1 MAGSTPAALASEFLL
16 RDDVVFLTHGTYGAC
31 PLPVLDAWRWEQLEL
46 EREPVDRLY
55 RTRFARLQEMRG
67 LLEAELGA
75 AAGTIVFVPN
85 ATHGLN
91 VVARSLELEPGD
103 EILMTDHE
111 YPAAEKMWEY
121 LAVRSGAAVVKATI
135 PLPLLEEAQFTE
147 ALEERLTDRTRV
159 LFLSHITS
167 ATALRF
173 PIERILAIARER
185 GIVTV
190 VDGAHAPG
198 QLPLALEEL
207 GADFYVGNC
216 HKWMLTPKGTAF
228 LHSRREAQGL
238 LEPLVIG
245 HGWTPSYREP
255 DAIGGLGGP
264 RYVDEIEMRGT
275 EDPAPF
281 LAILAALRF
290 RAEHD
295 WDAVVD
301 RCAELVDDAAARI
314 SGMTGLPLL
323 GAREFRAPQMAS
335 IPLGDLEPDAALAV
349 QEELRAD
356 WLVEVP
362 VRSWN
367 GRGLLR
373 VSVQGYN
380 SQHDIDR
387 LVEVLPKVLPL

>member
-1 MAGSTPAALASEFLL
+1 MTTALASEFVL
-16 RDDVVFLTHGTYGAC
+16 RNDVVFLTHGTYGAC

-46 EREPVDRLY
+46 EREPVDRLF
-55 RTRFARLQEMRG
+55 RSRVARLDAVRIQVE
-67 LLEAELGA
+67 EALGA
-75 AAGTIVFVPN
+75 APGTIVFVPN

-91 VVARSLELEPGD
+91 VVARSLALEPGD

-111 YPAAEKMWEY
+111 YPAATKMWEY
-121 LAVRSGAAVVKATI
+121 LALHAGATVREAEI
-135 PLPLLEEAQFTE
+135 PLPLVEEAQFTS
-147 ALEERLTDRTRV
+147 ALEERMTDRTRV

-173 PIERILAIARER
+173 PIERIIAIARER

-198 QLPLALEEL
+198 QIPLALEEL
-207 GADFYVGNC
+207 GADFTVGNL

-228 LHSRREAQGL
+228 LHARGEAQEL
-238 LEPLVIG
+238 LEPLIVG
-245 HGWTPSYREP
+245 HGWTPSYRELG
-255 DAIGGLGGP
+255 AIGGLGNS

-281 LAILAALRF
+281 LAIPAALRF

-301 RCAELVDDAAARI
+301 RCASLVDDAAARI
-314 SGMTGLPLL
+314 SEMTGLPLL

-335 IPLGDLEPDAALAV
+335 IPLPECDVIAV
-349 QEELRAD
+349 QEALRSD
-356 WLVEVP
+356 WLVEAP
-362 VRSWN
+362 VRQWKD
-367 GRGLLR
+367 RRLLR

-380 SQHDIDR
+380 SVHDIDR

>member
-1 MAGSTPAALASEFLL
+1 MVASIASEFVL

-46 EREPVDRLY
+46 EREPVDRLS
-55 RTRFARLQEMRG
+55 RTRVARLDEVRAQVE
-67 LLEAELGA
+67 EELGA
-75 AAGTIVFVPN
+75 APGTIVFVPN

-91 VVARSLELEPGD
+91 VVARSISLEPGD

-121 LAVRSGAAVVKATI
+121 LAQQSGAATKRAEI
-135 PLPLLEEAQFTE
+135 PLPLLEEAQFTS
-147 ALEERLTDRTRV
+147 ALEEQLTDRTRV

-173 PIERILAIARER
+173 PIERIVAIARER
-185 GIVTV
+185 GIITV
-190 VDGAHAPG
+190 IDGAHVPG

-207 GADFYVGNC
+207 GADYYVGNL
-216 HKWMLTPKGTAF
+216 HKWMLTPKGTGI
-228 LHSRREAQGL
+228 LHARREMQGL
-238 LEPLVIG
+238 LEPLIIG
-245 HGWTPSYREP
+245 HGWTPAYREEG
-255 DAIGGLGGP
+255 AIGGLGGP

-281 LAILAALRF
+281 LAIPAALRF

-295 WDAVVD
+295 WDSVVD
-301 RCAELVDDAAARI
+301 HCASLVDDAAARI
-314 SGMTGLPLL
+314 SEMTGLPLL
-323 GAREFRAPQMAS
+323 SAREFRAPQMVS
-335 IPLGDLEPDAALAV
+335 IPLPECEVLAV
-349 QEELRAD
+349 QEALRAD
-356 WLVEVP
+356 WLVEAP
-362 VRSWN
+362 VRSWR
-367 GRGLLR
+367 GRCLLR

-380 SQHDIDR
+380 SKHDIDR